1 MLGFF
6 KKKKKETYG
15 PLVYLSEPTIL
26 YHTHTERA
34 LLEIL
39 EEKLGS
45 NNFVVPS
52 DYGLRTTDHL
62 IPEAEIFVAIAIVG
76 KFTSLV
82 VREIEIARKYGKKI
96 YTLDVA
102 RKDDEILY
110 LLEEGIPERIEWL
123 TPEETQSLYA
133 AFRGE
138 DFSGFMKFFMG
149 DRKRQW

>member
-6 KKKKKETYG
+6 RKKKVEKHG

-26 YHTHTERA
+26 YHTRTEKAILR
-34 LLEIL
+34 LL
-39 EEKLGS
+39 EEKLNS

-52 DYGLRTTDHL
+52 DYGLKMTDHM
-62 IPEAEIFVAIAIVG
+62 IPEADVFVAVAIVG

-82 VREIEIARKYGKKI
+82 VREIEIARKHGKRI

-102 RKDDEILY
+102 RKDDEVLY
-110 LLEEGIPERIEWL
+110 TFEEGIPEYIEWL
-123 TPEETQSLYA
+123 TPEETGSLYA

-138 DFSGFMKFFMG
+138 DFSGFMKFFIG
-149 DRKRQW
+149 ERKRQW

>member
-1 MLGFF
+1 MFGFLRR
-6 KKKKKETYG
+6 KKKEKYG

-26 YHTHTERA
+26 YHTHTEKVI
-34 LLEIL
+34 LELL

-45 NNFVVPS
+45 NNFIVPS
-52 DYGLRTTDHL
+52 NYGLKSTDHM
-62 IPEAEIFVAIAIVG
+62 IKDAEVFVAIAIVG

-82 VREIEIARKYGKKI
+82 VREIKIAQEQGKKI

-102 RKDDEILY
+102 RKGDEILY
-110 LLEEGIPERIEWL
+110 LFEEGIPERIEWL
-123 TPEETQSLYA
+123 SPEETQSLYA

-138 DFSGFMKFFMG
+138 DFSGFMKFFFG

>member
-1 MLGFF
+1 MLGFLRR
-6 KKKKKETYG
+6 KKKEKYG

-26 YHTHTERA
+26 YHTRTERA
-34 LLEIL
+34 ILKIL
-39 EEKLGS
+39 EERLNS

-52 DYGLRTTDHL
+52 DYGLKTTDHL
-62 IPEAEIFVAIAIVG
+62 IPEAEIFVAIAVLG

-82 VREIEIARKYGKKI
+82 VREIEIARKQGKKI

-102 RKDDEILY
+102 KKDDEVLY
-110 LLEEGIPERIEWL
+110 NFEEGIPEYIEWL

-138 DFSGFMKFFMG
+138 DFSGFMKFFWG
-149 DRKRQW
+149 DRKKGW

>member
-1 MLGFF
+1 MLGFL
-6 KKKKKETYG
+6 KKKKRETYG

-34 LLEIL
+34 ILEIL
-39 EEKLGS
+39 EEKFGS
-45 NNFVVPS
+45 NNFVIPS

-82 VREIEIARKYGKKI
+82 VREIELARKHEKKI

-102 RKDDEILY
+102 RKGDEILY

-138 DFSGFMKFFMG
+138 DFSGFMKFFVG

>member
-1 MLGFF
+1 MFGFLRR
-6 KKKKKETYG
+6 KKKEKYG

-26 YHTHTERA
+26 YHTHTEKVI
-34 LLEIL
+34 LELL

-45 NNFVVPS
+45 NNFIVPS
-52 DYGLRTTDHL
+52 DYGLKSTDHM
-62 IPEAEIFVAIAIVG
+62 IKDAEVFVAIAIVG

-82 VREIEIARKYGKKI
+82 VREIKIAQEQGKKI

-102 RKDDEILY
+102 RKGDEILY
-110 LLEEGIPERIEWL
+110 LFEEGIPERIEWL
-123 TPEETQSLYA
+123 SPEETQSLYA

-138 DFSGFMKFFMG
+138 DFSGFMKFFFG

>member
-6 KKKKKETYG
+6 RRKKREKYG

-26 YHTHTERA
+26 YHTHTEKVI
-34 LLEIL
+34 LELL
-39 EEKLGS
+39 EEKFGS
-45 NNFVVPS
+45 NNFIVPS
-52 DYGLRTTDHL
+52 DYGLRSTDHM
-62 IPEAEIFVAIAIVG
+62 IKDAEIFVAIAIVG

-82 VREIEIARKYGKKI
+82 TREIKIAQEQGKKI

-102 RKDDEILY
+102 RKGDEILY

-123 TPEETQSLYA
+123 SPEETQSLYA

-138 DFSGFMKFFMG
+138 DFSGFMKFFFG

>member
-6 KKKKKETYG
+6 RRKKKEKYG

-26 YHTHTERA
+26 YHTHTEKVI
-34 LLEIL
+34 LEIL

-45 NNFVVPS
+45 NNFIIPS
-52 DYGLRTTDHL
+52 DYGLKMTDHM
-62 IPEAEIFVAIAIVG
+62 IQDAEIFVAIAIVG

-82 VREIEIARKYGKKI
+82 AREIKMAQEQGKKI

-110 LLEEGIPERIEWL
+110 LFEDGIPERIEWL

-138 DFSGFMKFFMG
+138 DFSGFMKFFFG